1 MEDTDEMT
9 GKVTR
14 FASLESSNAHTFG
27 FPYQGETRAR
37 LLMRTKGSS
46 RDVIVTIDQG
56 QIICHSFS
64 ACRVEVR
71 FDDAPPEKYRGGE
84 AADHDPTVVFLSP
97 AGKFMAKARKAKK
110 IKIALTIYQE
120 GTRIFEFDTLT
131 DAGTAAE
138 VSEDMGAE
146 GRIGVPECDRYIE
159 SYRRCIMSKVP
170 PAARAQMIEA
180 MDQSAEAWAEA
191 ANGPARDGLA
201 TACAAAY
208 KAAADATSSMGC
220 EF

>member
-1 MEDTDEMT
+1 
-9 GKVTR
+9 
-14 FASLESSNAHTFG
+14 
-27 FPYQGETRAR
+27 
-37 LLMRTKGSS
+37 MRTKGSI

-84 AADHDPTVVFLSP
+84 SADHDSTVVFLSP
-97 AGKFMAKARKAKK
+97 ASKFMAKASKAKK

-131 DAGTAAE
+131 DTAPVAP
-138 VSEDMGAE
+138 VSQDVDAAR
-146 GRIGVPECDRYIE
+146 RIGVSECDRYIE
-159 SYRRCIMSKVP
+159 SYTKCITTKVP
-170 PAARAQMIEA
+170 AAARTQMLDA
-180 MDQSAEAWAEA
+180 LDQTIQAWAEA

-201 TACAAAY
+201 IACAAAN
-208 KAAADATSSMGC
+208 KAAGEATASMGC